1 MFRVCCA
8 VFAALAC
15 AAALCR
21 ADAAPAGQPGL
32 HVGETTR
39 VFHPAAVRHWRGART
54 QALVTHIW
62 YPVDASVPE
71 MPHEI
76 GPPAHPLFHGHA
88 AAANAPL
95 SAALARYPLLVLSHG
110 TGGTADSLDWLAAA
124 LAAQGYIVAG
134 ADHPGN
140 NATAPLTRDGFM
152 LWWERATD
160 ASEVLDGVLADP
172 MLGPHVDPERIGAV
186 GFSLGGYTVLELA
199 GARTRLA
206 AFERFCTSPEADAIC
221 HPPEAARLDDPAGAS
236 GLTLDD
242 LSPQTKASRAR
253 AGASYRDPRVK
264 AVFAIAPALGEAFDG
279 TSFADVRVPVSLL
292 AGEADVTAPLTTNIR
307 RIAGFMPNAP
317 VEMVPGASHYTFLDT
332 CRAEVV
338 ARLATI
344 CQDGPGVDRDAVHR
358 HAAEQAVRFFATTL
372 RAGPLQGQSG
382 RNGERRETSTAAL
395 GKPLRI
401 SVLQRR

>member
-1 MFRVCCA
+1 MFRVSCA

-21 ADAAPAGQPGL
+21 ADAAPVEQPGL
-32 HVGETTR
+32 HVGETMR
-39 VFHPAAVRHWRGART
+39 VFHPAAARHWRGART

-62 YPVDASVPE
+62 YPVDTSVPQT
-71 MPHEI
+71 PHEI
-76 GPPAHPLFHGHA
+76 GAPGRPLFHGHA
-88 AAANAPL
+88 AADDAPL

-134 ADHPGN
+134 TDHPGN

-152 LWWERATD
+152 LWWERAAD

-172 MLGPHVDPERIGAV
+172 VLGPHVDRERIGAV

-199 GARTRLA
+199 GARTNLA
-206 AFERFCTSPEADAIC
+206 AFERFCTSAGADAIC
-221 HPPEAARLDDPAGAS
+221 HPPEAARLADPAGAS
-236 GLTLDD
+236 ALTLDD
-242 LSPQTKASRAR
+242 LSPQTQASRAR

-264 AVFAIAPALGEAFDG
+264 AVFAIAPALGEAFDS
-279 TSFADVRVPVSLL
+279 TSFADVTIPVSLL
-292 AGEADVTAPLTTNIR
+292 AGDADVTVPLATNIQ
-307 RIAGFMPNAP
+307 RIAGFLPNAQI
-317 VEMVPGASHYTFLDT
+317 EMVPGASHYTFLDT

-344 CQDGPGVDRDAVHR
+344 CQDGAGVDRDAVHVL
-358 HAAEQAVRFFATTL
+358 AAERAVRFFAAAL
-372 RAGPLQGQSG
+372 PAGP
-382 RNGERRETSTAAL
+382 R
-395 GKPLRI
+395 
-401 SVLQRR
+401 